1 MEAGLL
7 AGLFALAAV
16 AHGVLDSAGSGRV
29 GCGANHPMYF
39 CFEQSGKRLARGSA
53 GAFTLIEIVISI
65 AILGIALSGLI
76 YGYVQA
82 NRTAE
87 WTSMSIAAQSYAS
100 QGAEQAR
107 AADWRPRD
115 YPPATGSGTMDE
127 LTNGTVF
134 TNVSFMDVPTKGNPA
149 AADFQFWVTNIV
161 SITNLSINPP
171 LRQITSRAFWNFPRG
186 TSYIPYTNTVI
197 LDRAGDQ

>member
-1 MEAGLL
+1 
-7 AGLFALAAV
+7 
-16 AHGVLDSAGSGRV
+16 
-29 GCGANHPMYF
+29 MYF
-39 CFEQSGKRLARGSA
+39 CFEQSGRRLTRKSA
-53 GAFTLIEIVISI
+53 GAFTLIEIVISL
-65 AILGIALSGLI
+65 AILGTVLSGLI

-100 QGAEQAR
+100 QGAEEAR

-115 YPPATGSGTMDE
+115 YPVTSGAGTMDE
-127 LTNGTVF
+127 LTNGTMF
-134 TNVSFMDVPTKGNPA
+134 TNISFMDIPTKGTPNSTN
-149 AADFQFWVTNIV
+149 FQFWVTNFV

-171 LRQITSRAFWNFPRG
+171 LREIRSYAVWTFPKG
-186 TSYIPYTNTVI
+186 ASYISYTNWTI